1 MASAIQQKN
10 TSSGVHPLKFAL
22 CLIIISIIMMFAAFT
37 SAYIV
42 RKEEGN
48 WLEYALPD
56 NLVLNTVFIVLSSV
70 TMQWAFNTARK
81 DNLRQLKLALLLTII
96 LGLSFL
102 VGQWDAWVDLVGR
115 KIFFGGA
122 DANPSGSF
130 LYVLMGVHG
139 FHLVTGLI
147 FVLIVLISSLKF
159 KVHSRNLLRIELCS
173 VYWHFLTGL
182 WLYLYLFLTLNH

>member
-1 MASAIQQKN
+1 MASAIQQHN

-22 CLIIISIIMMFAAFT
+22 WLIIISIIMMFAAFT

-48 WLEYALPD
+48 WLEFDLPQ
-56 NLVLNTVFIVLSSV
+56 NLVINTVFIVLSSV
-70 TMQWAFNTARK
+70 FMQWAFASARK
-81 DNLRQLKLALLLTII
+81 DNLKQLKMGLLLTVI
-96 LGLSFL
+96 LGLAFL
-102 VGQWDAWVDLVGR
+102 VGQWESWVDLVGR
-115 KIFFGGA
+115 KIFFGGT

-139 FHLVTGLI
+139 FHLITGLL

-159 KVHSRNLLRIELCS
+159 KVHSRNLLRIELCTT
-173 VYWHFLTGL
+173 YWHFLTGL

>member
-22 CLIIISIIMMFAAFT
+22 WLIIISIIMMFAAFT